1 MRLKLDLYQLDIL
14 QNVFSYVEVKEIT
27 QLLNEP
33 FLLHNCNIKNA
44 IHHTL
49 TRGYSYHHQTSRN
62 YGVNKGY
69 PDMRVQD
76 PSSLSREQYE
86 LTETYCVEQQIQTTS
101 KISYGLCHMVDLL
114 DLLELIRALQPSDTV
129 PLVFELDFGYA
140 FKLDMNK
147 FMELFEHISDR
158 IVMLTMKFQ
167 RLQELDGDVTFK
179 NLEVFNSHLCR
190 VSSFNCPKMKKL
202 SFNVLDGYDVC
213 SLPTV
218 QMLRL
223 VCSGWL
229 SEDTVESSNIIE
241 GSRNIKIQGEY
252 KKDIDEA
259 LIKSIIKYADAG
271 TTIDCLKRLDENVFE
286 LLVKAVKEERC
297 ILRSIFIERPIS
309 QLEVYP
315 CYSLE
320 LCNVRNLSVLMKLP
334 STLKVLKVS
343 LPYVGTLEVNDL
355 LDLLP
360 IGLETLKISDD
371 YRMTCDGFL
380 DLSRFHSLRKLILLV
395 SFMDYVKETHLPDS
409 VEELYLTCHA
419 FTICEVK
426 FPERLKS
433 MKLTGVYGPR
443 GTRANLNGVQ
453 FPSTLKQVEL
463 WNNRIVAIDLSN
475 VERLE
480 KLTLYRT
487 EFEGLKLPDVDALSF
502 EYCEKVPESYCGG
515 AEQYLCFRG
524 CNLEKMK
531 LKLGFCL
538 KYLVLSNCNLS
549 KFDVDLPDCLEEID
563 LSHNNLTEF
572 PVQLSNLTNLRLLHV
587 ADNRIHNGCI
597 EFQTCSIEALD
608 LSCNSIEEI
617 KLTFPGPTKLMYLA
631 LHGNKIREIS
641 DESIGSH
648 PRLFHVELDKSK
660 AFKGYS
666 KVKLPNATAQ
676 KYFEEWEISGPM
688 RRE

>member
-14 QNVFSYVEVKEIT
+14 QSIFSFVEVKEIT
-27 QLLNEP
+27 QLLEGS
-33 FLLHNCNIKNA
+33 FLQHNPNIKNA

-49 TRGYSYHHQTSRN
+49 TRGFTYYHQTSRN
-62 YGVNKGY
+62 YRDDGY
-69 PDMRVQD
+69 PDSRVQD
-76 PSSLSREQYE
+76 PNSLSREQYE
-86 LTETYCVEQQIQTTS
+86 LTETYCVEQQIHTTS

-114 DLLELIRALQPSDTV
+114 DLLELIRALQPSSTV
-129 PLVFELDFGYA
+129 ALVFELDFGYA

-147 FMELFEHISDR
+147 FMESFEHISDR

-167 RLQELDGDVTFK
+167 RLQELDGGVTFK
-179 NLEVFNSHLCR
+179 NLEVFNNHLCR

-229 SEDTVESSNIIE
+229 SEDTVDTSNMIE

-252 KKDIDEA
+252 EKDIDEA
-259 LIKSIIKYADAG
+259 LIKSIIKYAD
-271 TTIDCLKRLDENVFE
+271 TNTSIDCLKRLDENVFG
-286 LLVKAVKEERC
+286 LLIKAVKEERC
-297 ILRSIFIERPIS
+297 SLRSLFIERPIS

-315 CYSLE
+315 YYSLE
-320 LCNVRNLSVLMKLP
+320 LCDVKNLSVLMNLP

-343 LPYVGTLEVNDL
+343 LSYVGTLEANDL

-360 IGLETLKISDD
+360 IGLEALKISES
-371 YRMTCDGFL
+371 YCMTCDGFL

-395 SFMDYVKETHLPDS
+395 SFMCDAKAAQLPDS
-409 VEELYLTCHA
+409 IDELWINCRA
-419 FTICEVK
+419 STISEVK

-433 MKLTGVYGPR
+433 MKLTGLYGPR
-443 GTRANLNGVQ
+443 GTLAKIDGVQ
-453 FPSTLKQVEL
+453 YPSTLKQVEL
-463 WNNRIVAIDLSN
+463 RDNRIVTIDLSN

-502 EYCEKVPESYCGG
+502 EYCEKIPESYSGA

-524 CNLEKMK
+524 CNLENMT
-531 LKLGFCL
+531 LRLGSCL
-538 KYLVLSNCNLS
+538 KYLILSYCNLS
-549 KFDVDLPDCLEEID
+549 KFDVDLPGCLEEVD

-572 PVQLSNLTNLRLLHV
+572 PVQLSNLKRLRLLNV
-587 ADNRIHNGCI
+587 ADNRIRNGCI
-597 EFQTCSIEALD
+597 DFQTCSIEALD
-608 LSCNSIEEI
+608 VSCNLIKKI

-631 LHGNKIREIS
+631 LHDNMIKEIA

-648 PRLFHVELDKSK
+648 PRLFKVELEEEEFNEDVIN
-660 AFKGYS
+660 
-666 KVKLPNATAQ
+666 VKLHLATSQ
-676 KYFEEWEISGPM
+676 EYFEKWEISGAM
-688 RRE
+688 ERAA